1 MSFYRWKLFHY
12 SLPLTKPL
20 RLLGHEMRERTGLI
34 LRLQDENVG
43 NSVVDNYGEGEIAP
57 LPGMHLETLV
67 EAEYQ
72 IQDYLSSNSLPAS
85 HSAALFGSVNFGL
98 DMALRTLFQSSK
110 VSEFKNAKQI
120 EDMDNKSAGCDYNL
134 SSSGVSNQIIPVNG
148 LAVGSGTALKLECD
162 EIRKNGF
169 KAVKLKVGQLSML
182 QDVERVRLAR
192 TILGDEI
199 ALRLDANRAWD
210 WEGHKS
216 PRTSVWG

>member
-1 MSFYRWKLFHY
+1 MSFYSWKLFHY

-110 VSEFKNAKQI
+110 VS
-120 EDMDNKSAGCDYNL
+120 
-134 SSSGVSNQIIPVNG
+134 
-148 LAVGSGTALKLECD
+148 
-162 EIRKNGF
+162 
-169 KAVKLKVGQLSML
+169 
-182 QDVERVRLAR
+182 
-192 TILGDEI
+192 
-199 ALRLDANRAWD
+199 
-210 WEGHKS
+210 
-216 PRTSVWG
+216 